1 MPEISETVLM
11 LATIVSIAVNIW
23 LLADYMA
30 TPKVGT
36 LHIEETPVG
45 SIRYSLDV
53 EAPLGDIPKYRQIV
67 FDVEIKGDVS

>member
-1 MPEISETVLM
+1 MPEISVTVLM
-11 LATIVSIAVNIW
+11 LAAIISIAFNIW

-30 TPKVGT
+30 KPKVGT

-53 EAPLGDIPKYRQIV
+53 EAPLADIPKYRQIV

>member
-1 MPEISETVLM
+1 MPEISVTVLM
-11 LATIVSIAVNIW
+11 LAAIISIAFNIW

-30 TPKVGT
+30 KPKVGT

-53 EAPLGDIPKYRQIV
+53 EVPLADIPKHRRII
-67 FDVEIKGDVS
+67 FEVETKGDVS

>member
-1 MPEISETVLM
+1 MPEISETVLI
-11 LATIVSIAVNIW
+11 LAAMVSIAFNIW

-30 TPKVGT
+30 KPKVGT

-53 EAPLGDIPKYRQIV
+53 EAPLADIPKYRQIV